1 MSNEAGTLGC
11 GGDNKKS
18 QERCEKNESPWIL
31 MTAFM
36 EREQA
41 HVRNS
46 ERCDVCSEEKL
57 LKSKL
62 DGVVMAPINKTFA
75 LWGIPK

>member
-1 MSNEAGTLGC
+1 MSSEAGTLGW

-41 HVRNS
+41 HVR
-46 ERCDVCSEEKL
+46 R
-57 LKSKL
+57 
-62 DGVVMAPINKTFA
+62 GVTFA
-75 LWGIPK
+75 VRKIVKIKRKTWEASKSEI